1 MNKGIVYAG
10 SAYILWG
17 FFPLYFNILH
27 GVPALQTLTHRIVWS
42 FLLLAV
48 VVLVRK
54 DLRDLLHS
62 LTPRILATYL
72 AAAILLAINWFVY
85 VWAVSAGF
93 VVETSLGYFINPLV
107 SVLLGV
113 VILRERLRPFQ
124 WVPVGLATVGV
135 AVLAFSY
142 GYLPWISLALAFSF
156 GAYGLVKKIAP
167 LPSLHGL
174 AIETTLLFPL
184 AFIYLLYV
192 EFTGSG
198 SFGHSGFLINFLLAL
213 TGIITVIPLL
223 LFASGARRVTL
234 TTLGLLQYTAPTLQ
248 FLIGVFVF
256 KEAMTSAHL
265 TGFIVIWIA
274 LILFSIEG
282 FLSHKKSPAAEMV
295 LNPME

>member
-1 MNKGIVYAG
+1 MNKGILYAG

-17 FFPLYFNILH
+17 FFPLYFNALH
-27 GVPALQTLTHRIVWS
+27 GVPALQTLNHRIVWS

-48 VVLVRK
+48 VILVRK
-54 DLRDLLHS
+54 DLRSLLRS

-72 AAAILLAINWFVY
+72 AAALLLAVNWFVY
-85 VWAVSAGF
+85 VWAVSEGF

-113 VILRERLRPFQ
+113 VILRERLRPLQ
-124 WVPVGLATVGV
+124 WVPVGLATAGV

-174 AIETTLLFPL
+174 VIETTLLFPL
-184 AFIYLLYV
+184 AFIYLLTI
-192 EFTGSG
+192 EFNGAG
-198 SFGHSGFLINFLLAL
+198 AFGHSTVLENLLLAL
-213 TGIITVIPLL
+213 TGVVTVIPLL
-223 LFASGARRVTL
+223 LFSSGARRVTL

-248 FLIGVFVF
+248 FLIGVFVLR
-256 KEAMTSAHL
+256 KR
-265 TGFIVIWIA
+265 
-274 LILFSIEG
+274 
-282 FLSHKKSPAAEMV
+282 
-295 LNPME
+295 

>member
-1 MNKGIVYAG
+1 MNKGILYAG

-17 FFPLYFNILH
+17 FFPLYFNALH
-27 GVPALQTLTHRIVWS
+27 GVPALQTLNHRIVWS

-48 VVLVRK
+48 VILARK
-54 DLRDLLHS
+54 DLRTLLRS

-72 AAAILLAINWFVY
+72 AAALLLAVNWFVY
-85 VWAVSAGF
+85 VWAVSEGF

-113 VILRERLRPFQ
+113 VILRERLRPLQ
-124 WVPVGLATVGV
+124 WVPVGLATAGV

-174 AIETTLLFPL
+174 VIETTLLFPL
-184 AFIYLLYV
+184 AFIYLLTI
-192 EFTGSG
+192 EFNGGG
-198 SFGHSGFLINFLLAL
+198 SFGHSSVLVNLLLAL
-213 TGIITVIPLL
+213 TGVVTVIPLL
-223 LFASGARRVTL
+223 LFSSGARRVTL

-256 KEAMTSAHL
+256 KEAMTPAHL

-274 LILFSIEG
+274 LALFSIEG
-282 FLSHKKSPAAEMV
+282 FLSRKKSAVAELILTPV
-295 LNPME
+295 E